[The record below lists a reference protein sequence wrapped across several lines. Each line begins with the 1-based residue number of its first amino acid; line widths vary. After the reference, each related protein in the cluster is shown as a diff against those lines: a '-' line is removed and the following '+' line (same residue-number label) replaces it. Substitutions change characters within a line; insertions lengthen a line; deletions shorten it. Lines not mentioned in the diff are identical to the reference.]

1 MYLRK
6 MSLFFVAALMFVI
19 VGAKTPDAY
28 EILAKQDDLWRG
40 TSSKGKMVMNVKTSN
55 WKRSLTM
62 EMYSK
67 GINYS
72 LVKVLLPLKE
82 QGTATLKVFDEIYN
96 YLPKTDRTIKLTAA
110 MMMGSWMGSHF
121 NNDDLVKESRLSD
134 DYDPKITFQG
144 RRDSQDIIEITLT
157 PKPNAPV
164 VWGKIVATVRTSDW
178 QPIKNIYY
186 DEDGKIVRIMTC
198 SDYKTVSGR
207 LIPTRIV
214 MTPLDKPGEYTEVI
228 YSDLRFDVVFR
239 EGFFSISE
247 LRR

>member
-1 MYLRK
+1 
-6 MSLFFVAALMFVI
+6 MF
-19 VGAKTPDAY
+19 GAKTPDAY

-40 TSSKGKMVMNVKTSN
+40 TSSKGRMVMNVKTSN

-62 EMYSK
+62 DVYSQGK
-67 GINYS
+67 DYS
-72 LVKVLLPLKE
+72 LVKVVLPLKE

-96 YLPKTDRTIKLTAA
+96 YLPKTDRTIKVTAA

-121 NNDDLVKESRLSD
+121 NNDDLVKGSRLSD
-134 DYDPKITFQG
+134 DYNLKITFQG

-157 PKPNAPV
+157 PKPDAPV
-164 VWGKIVATVRTSDW
+164 VWGRIIATARTSDW
-178 QPIKNIYY
+178 QPLKNTYY
-186 DEDGKIVRIMTC
+186 DEDGKVVRVMTC

-214 MTPLDKPGEYTEVI
+214 MTPLEKPGEYTEVI
-228 YSDLRFDVVFR
+228 YSDLTFDVPFKK
-239 EGFFSISE
+239 GFFSIAE